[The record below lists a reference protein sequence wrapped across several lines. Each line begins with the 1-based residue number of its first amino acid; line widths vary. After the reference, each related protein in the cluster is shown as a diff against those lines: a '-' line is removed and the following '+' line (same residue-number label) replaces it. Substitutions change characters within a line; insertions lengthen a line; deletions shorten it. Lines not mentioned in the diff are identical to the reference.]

1 MPFPALAV
9 LSWFGTI
16 KSIIKRIPW
25 QVYAGL
31 AVLAVWYWERDNHA
45 DNREAYTRA
54 EMQVIIDRKEAARL
68 AAVQE
73 SLRIAALNSKATEKA
88 NADVSRNLV
97 QERAGA
103 DAFIAR
109 GGVRRCPAA
118 GANTPAADQSPGF
131 DAGTGQVSE
140 LDELRP
146 DVVTVL
152 PDDVRIC
159 TENSVKARAWREWGL
174 SVVAN
179 QAGE

>member
-1 MPFPALAV
+1 MPFPALAA
-9 LSWFGTI
+9 LTWFGTI
-16 KSIIKRIPW
+16 KSVIKRIPW

-31 AVLAVWYWERDNHA
+31 AVLAVWYWERDRHA
-45 DNREAYTRA
+45 DNRESEARA

-88 NADVSRNLV
+88 DTDVSRNLV

-118 GANTPAADQSPGF
+118 GTNTPAADQSPGI
-131 DAGTGQVSE
+131 DAGGSALPVV
-140 LDELRP
+140 DDMP
-146 DVVTVL
+146 VVTVL

-159 TENSVKARAWREWGL
+159 TENTVKARAWQEWGL